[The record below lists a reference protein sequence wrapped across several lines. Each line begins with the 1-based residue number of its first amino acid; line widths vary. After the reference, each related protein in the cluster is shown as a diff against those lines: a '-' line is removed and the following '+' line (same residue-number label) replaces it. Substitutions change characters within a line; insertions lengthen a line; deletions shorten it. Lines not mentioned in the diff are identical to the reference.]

1 MGDVRSARGRAGEEA
16 TAAVYERRGYRLL
29 TRNWRCAA
37 GELDLVLER
46 DGILVFC
53 EVKTRSGPGF
63 GGGWE
68 SVTWEKRRRIRRLA
82 ELFLLASDQRPNS
95 VRFDVASVVLASA
108 GSPAVE
114 LFEDA
119 F

>member
-1 MGDVRSARGRAGEEA
+1 MADSRGARGRAGEEA
-16 TAAVYERRGYRLL
+16 AAAVYERRGYRVL
-29 TRNWRCAA
+29 TRNWRCPA
-37 GELDLVLER
+37 GELDLVLAR
-46 DGILVFC
+46 NGTLVFC
-53 EVKTRSGPGF
+53 EVKTRSGPEF

-82 ELFLLASDQRPNS
+82 QLFLLGSDQRPSS
-95 VRFDVASVVLASA
+95 VRFDVASVVIAGG